1 MSAKVLLSGL
11 ANSGKTKLLSTLQNG
26 FVMSHDG
33 KRFALKIPHININ
46 EFADMGS
53 FIDTCNSAAEAYKA
67 KVGNY
72 PETIVID
79 SVSRVFTSAYNALN
93 VKFNGDNF
101 KVYAA
106 LDREIKL
113 LTDYLEDIVNN
124 GISLVI
130 ISHSIFDEKTARYSL
145 VDSGKFGKL
154 GGFLSV
160 VDFSIFVE
168 VKGKKR
174 SAILRD
180 SNKAARC
187 VLSIDEVPE
196 SMPITIDGEKPKD
209 EDFNLQD
216 YINLIKSKHSEVE
229 EFEFKL

>member
-1 MSAKVLLSGL
+1 MAKILISGL
-11 ANSGKTKLLSTLQNG
+11 SNTGKTSLLRPLKNALII
-26 FVMSHDG
+26 SHDG
-33 KRFALKIPHININ
+33 KRFALPMAHINIPD
-46 EFADMGS
+46 FTDMAT
-53 FIDTCNSAAEAYKA
+53 FIDTCNAGAEAYRE
-67 KVGNY
+67 KVGEY
-72 PETIVID
+72 PATMAID
-79 SVSRVFTSAYNALN
+79 SVSRVFTSAYDALN
-93 VKFNGDNF
+93 AKFNGDNF

-113 LTDYLEDIVNN
+113 FTDYLEDVVAN

-160 VDFSIFVE
+160 VDNSIFVE

-180 SNKAARC
+180 PNRAARSA
-187 VLSIDEVPE
+187 LPIEEMPE
-196 SMPITIDGEKPKD
+196 SLAITLEGAEAKD
-209 EDFNLQD
+209 TDFNLQS
-216 YINLIKSKHSEVE
+216 YIDKVKAAHTAVE
-229 EFEFKL
+229 TFEFKLN

>member
-1 MSAKVLLSGL
+1 
-11 ANSGKTKLLSTLQNG
+11 
-26 FVMSHDG
+26 
-33 KRFALKIPHININ
+33 
-46 EFADMGS
+46 MGS
-53 FIDTCNSAAEAYKA
+53 FIDTCNAAAEAYKA
-67 KVGNY
+67 KTGQY
-72 PETIVID
+72 PDTIAID

-113 LTDYLEDIVNN
+113 FTDYLEDIVSN

-160 VDFSIFVE
+160 VDFSVFVE
-168 VKGKKR
+168 VKAKKR
-174 SAILRD
+174 VAILRD

-187 VLSIDEVPE
+187 VLSIEEVPE
-196 SMPITIDGEKPKD
+196 SMPITLDGETAKD
-209 EDFNLQD
+209 GDFNLQD
-216 YINLIKSKHSEVE
+216 YIDLIKSKHSEVE